1 MYKINL
7 ELNKNF
13 VCLESPLWDFKERK
27 LFLIDIPQ
35 NCIIEFD
42 PKTKKHNEFFYNFKP
57 TSISKIKNKN
67 KFVLSI
73 SNGFGI
79 LSSLYN
85 KKLDYFVNVI
95 KDDDIMF
102 NDGKCS
108 PNGLFFS
115 GTMHIPRKNKL
126 GKLFCFDKNKS
137 ISIVSEG
144 TMVSNGLAW
153 NKECNKMYWSD
164 SRNYTIYSYD
174 YDKQKNIVKNKEI
187 FYETSKEQGRP
198 DGATVDSDG
207 YYWTACFMGGRILRI
222 SPDGKLDKTIL
233 MPVRDVTMVTFGG
246 DNLNIIF
253 VTSSKEILKKNEI
266 KKYPLSGSLFSIET
280 EYTGLK
286 ASEYEEK

>member
-79 LSSLYN
+79 LGSLYN